1 MADEGLLMEA
11 RLKDF
16 ISNNLKTIEANL
28 RNFSDNSKKVLSDQ
42 TKVTDSAAKSAGIFE
57 RQIRNLA
64 VRFGPGA
71 LAAGAMTSAI
81 FKLKDGI
88 RQSSE
93 LFMSFEHQISRMR
106 AIMTPTS
113 DEVND
118 LKEAMSYYGRT
129 TVFTAVQTGEALVN
143 MGKLGVDAASS
154 IAVLPDALNLAAGS
168 EEGLERST
176 EIMISTLRQFNLD
189 TSQATRVADVMAK
202 SFNDSALDLA
212 RYTDA
217 MKYVGPVAR
226 NMGVSLEETTAAI
239 EVLAQQQVVG
249 SQAGTGLRHTLALLG
264 QEHSKVGKLI
274 GAESVQHDTLYEK
287 LRKVRDLH
295 LSAGQT
301 MEIFGL
307 YAGTAATILTNNVDE
322 LDKFT
327 ESLKNAD
334 GASEKMSKTMLDDV
348 KGASI
353 LLKSAQEGLGIAIG
367 ETFAAG
373 KIDALKRYANWFNI
387 ASEYV
392 RDHKSEIEGL
402 VVFFRQTFIFI
413 GDTVG
418 KVVKVMILHFDTFAA
433 VFYSVMEDFNKS
445 FLFIANTINSISK
458 KIKGSPLFDTASL
471 QDNINRYE
479 QLASKSADNV
489 VKILTGMHDKAS
501 NIGKKKGKN
510 LPIIEDTTTLE
521 DILNEVDEKQ
531 KQIIA
536 ATERFEKSKINL
548 SLDGYT
554 KQLALTK
561 VSNVKELAELADNT
575 MAQNLVK
582 KAQYNELLL
591 MDREHRI
598 KLNEYQYERDIQEII
613 STRQKEEEKQNIVKK
628 YADRYMQIADDINS
642 KSLTGRIYT
651 INEQIKSELSLWNY
665 YYQNRLISEQQFR
678 NLQKNMLF
686 KATQERLANI
696 ISEVNQFKSQ
706 YVDPMLGSWQSY
718 LSAKR
723 NSEYQTQVEKIKNM
737 NLSQKQEEALLKKA
751 EGQNRAAAKKEQNI
765 AVGQALING
774 ALAITNALTVKPWP
788 LAIAAAALATATSAF
803 QVATIKRQQFAKG
816 GVVDTLLGEQ
826 GSEYV
831 SGYGMVNKPTFASLP
846 VGTRVYNNT
855 ETKNMFGGS
864 TVVLNI
870 PAGTPVDSRAADRIE
885 DAARWIGDALVKA
898 KREGRLIRYESM
910 V

>member
-334 GASEKMSKTMLDDV
+334 GASAEMSKTMLDDV

-510 LPIIEDTTTLE
+510 LPILEDTTTLE

-628 YADRYMQIADDINS
+628 YADRYMQIADDLNS

-651 INEQIKSELSLWNY
+651 INEQINSELSLWK
-665 YYQNRLISEQQFR
+665 YYQDTGLISQQQYENMR
-678 NLQKNMLF
+678 NLLVKQ
-686 KATQERLANI
+686 ASQERLQI
-696 ISEVNQFKSQ
+696 YMQEVSQ
-706 YVDPMLGSWQSY
+706 LGNMTGQMLGSWQSY
-718 LSAKR
+718 LSTKR
-723 NSEYQTQVEKIKNM
+723 NSEYQAQVEKIKNM